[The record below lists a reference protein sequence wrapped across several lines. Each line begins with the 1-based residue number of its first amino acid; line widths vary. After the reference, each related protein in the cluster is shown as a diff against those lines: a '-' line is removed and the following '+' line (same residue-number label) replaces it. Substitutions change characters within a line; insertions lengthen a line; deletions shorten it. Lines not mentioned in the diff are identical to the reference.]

1 MKTLNLKA
9 LGKQDISFYL
19 ALETYLL
26 PKLEEDLFFLWDL
39 HKAVICGKNQLIP
52 AEVNLEYTKKQGIK
66 VFRRHTG
73 GGAVYA
79 DEGCFMY
86 TFLSKKRSK
95 DEVYQEFLPLIKNA
109 LMKLGL
115 EVEFSGRNDLL
126 FKEKKF
132 SGTAFLNNQYG
143 SILHGTLMYDTS
155 IENLVKSLTPDQDKL
170 ISKGISSVKQRVIN
184 LKDYLDLDIYSLME
198 HIYDFISSEEIFL
211 NDLDLLEVKE
221 IERKYLLPEF
231 LEINPPYTFRNKKRF
246 SWGSVEVF
254 MEIKKNNITS
264 FQFTGDFF
272 TERNLNEFYQ
282 FFYNQEFKIEK
293 FQEILSSIDLG
304 DYLVG
309 ARNEDLLDLVWR

>member
-198 HIYDFISSEEIFL
+198 HIYNFISSEEIFL

-246 SWGSVEVF
+246 SWGSVEVLWRLRRIIILVF
-254 MEIKKNNITS
+254 NLRAISLLK
-264 FQFTGDFF
+264 
-272 TERNLNEFYQ
+272 RNLNEFYQ
-282 FFYNQEFKIEK
+282 FFIIKN
-293 FQEILSSIDLG
+293 L
-304 DYLVG
+304 
-309 ARNEDLLDLVWR
+309 N